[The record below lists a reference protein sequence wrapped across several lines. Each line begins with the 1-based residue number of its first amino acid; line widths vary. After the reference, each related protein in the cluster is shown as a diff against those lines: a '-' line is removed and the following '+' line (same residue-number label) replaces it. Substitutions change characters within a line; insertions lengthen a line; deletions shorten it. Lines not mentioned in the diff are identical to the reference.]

1 MRASCARFIPNT
13 AVDACGLKKNK
24 AMPRTRS
31 IWKRCGAPLAIAAL
45 CALLPP
51 VLSAQDGA
59 QAGGHDVLRI
69 ENEIKL
75 HVPAELKDSV
85 WRYLSDRYAN
95 NNLFLKA
102 IDESFNCQFA
112 EEFFVDQYFDDK
124 HFRAMAAGHGVRHR
138 SRLVLSD
145 PHSPKNERELIQVKV
160 NDIDAEDDLSRG
172 EYKYPLPGAAL
183 QTAYDHRQPLLRLVK
198 TEYRQD
204 LLQRLK
210 QYGLNARGLYPTIRL
225 EQLRKRV
232 YVSRGIEPF
241 ATLTLDEVA
250 AHYAGAQHQFVELE
264 LELNEIGFT
273 ESDAEARAEMQ
284 RINAL
289 MQSDLLERFPA
300 ITQDQTPKYNKAGLA
315 FGIAPEAA
323 PASSAGAGAAFKYGI
338 LGAALVLLAALVFF
352 RLGGALRNK
361 T

>member
-1 MRASCARFIPNT
+1 MVLLIP
-13 AVDACGLKKNK
+13 AGWIKNK
-24 AMPRTRS
+24 AMPHTRS
-31 IWKRCGAPLAIAAL
+31 IWKRCGDLLVIATL
-45 CALLPP
+45 CALVPP
-51 VLSAQDGA
+51 GLSAQDEA
-59 QAGGHDVLRI
+59 KAGGHDVLRL

-75 HVPAELKDSV
+75 NVPAELKDSV
-85 WRYLSDRYAN
+85 WRYLSARYAGN
-95 NNLFLKA
+95 SFFLKA

-112 EEFFVDQYFDDK
+112 EELFVDQYFDDK

-145 PHSPKNERELIQVKV
+145 PHSTKNERELIQVKV
-160 NDIDAEDDLSRG
+160 NDIDADDDLSRG
-172 EYKYPLPGAAL
+172 EYKYPLPSAAL
-183 QTAYDHRQPLLRLVK
+183 QTAYGQRQPLLRLVK

-210 QYGLNARGLYPTIRL
+210 QYGLNAHSLYPTIRL

-250 AHYAGAQHQFVELE
+250 AHYDGAQHQFVELE

-300 ITQDQTPKYNKAGLA
+300 IVQDQTPKYNKAGLA
-315 FGIAPEAA
+315 FGIAPKVVPAA
-323 PASSAGAGAAFKYGI
+323 PGDGAGAYYWL
-338 LGAALVLLAALVFF
+338 LGAALVLFF
-352 RLGGALRNK
+352 AIVIFRQRRMTIAK
-361 T
+361 S